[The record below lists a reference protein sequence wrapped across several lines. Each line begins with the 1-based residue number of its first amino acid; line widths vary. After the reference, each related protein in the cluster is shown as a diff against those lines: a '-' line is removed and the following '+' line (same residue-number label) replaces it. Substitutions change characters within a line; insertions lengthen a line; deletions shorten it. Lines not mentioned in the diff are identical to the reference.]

1 MVSTFKKPFLTSS
14 GKVPLVAVVDDDES
28 VRLAVHRLVCAA
40 GMKAV
45 EYASGEDLI
54 RDFREQRAQAVD
66 CIVLDL
72 QMLGMNGLQ
81 TAEWLTQ
88 FGIQT
93 PMVFISGGDENT
105 VQALGGPANL
115 PWIRKPFDDAVLL
128 PAIEAAL
135 KLQQVARLRGPG

>member
-1 MVSTFKKPFLTSS
+1 MSTCRKPLLTSA

-28 VRLAVHRLVCAA
+28 VRMAVHRLVCAA
-40 GMKAV
+40 GMNAV

-54 RDFREQRAQAVD
+54 RDFCEQRAQAVD

-81 TAEWLTQ
+81 TAQWLTH
-88 FGIQT
+88 FGVQT

-105 VQALGGPANL
+105 VHALGGPADL

-135 KLQQVARLRGPG
+135 KAHDVARLRSSC